1 MKQYTSHTPAAVG
14 AQRGSVRTCRVHLR
28 SLRSA
33 PAGNSK
39 GIRYPAAPQQRRA
52 YVGKREMNTVGFIW
66 GYGVLTFRRDTAY
79 AVQKIAALQG
89 PLSV

>member
-1 MKQYTSHTPAAVG
+1 MGVVKTDYSQFIIICSHTPAAVG
-14 AQRGSVRTCRVHLR
+14 TQRGSVRTCRIHLR

-52 YVGKREMNTVGFIW
+52 YVGKDV
-66 GYGVLTFRRDTAY
+66 
-79 AVQKIAALQG
+79 
-89 PLSV
+89 